1 MIFISEYFSQAT
13 MDLLNWLIK
22 MLKIIVGW

>member
-1 MIFISEYFSQAT
+1 MIFNSEYFSQAT